1 MASDGTIA
9 TVGDAFDLVN
19 GFAFKSADFIE
30 SGIPV
35 IKIKNVKAGEF
46 SEQNFSYVG
55 EKFLEKRGDTLARV
69 GDLLISMSGNRHDG
83 SPHTWVGKVARFN
96 RRGRY
101 FINQR
106 VGALRP
112 KPNVEVDLKYAGYV
126 LASMSYQEHFIAV
139 ATSSGG
145 QANLSPSQI
154 LGAPLSLPSYAEQ
167 YGIGH
172 LISLLDDRIDLLRQT
187 NTTLE
192 AIAQTLFKSWF
203 VDFDPVHAKA
213 EDREPEAMDAVIAAL
228 FPGEFEVSE
237 LGLIPKG
244 WRLTKVGEVAELV
257 KGCSYKG
264 AGLSETDGAYMF
276 NLGCF
281 NAKRIFATE
290 KIKRYTGPYRERHV
304 VVEGD
309 LIVANTDM
317 TPHREILGRPLFVP
331 AECEPGFVS
340 HHVFKVSPALPNKA
354 QWKQFL
360 FFAFQQPA
368 FRERAVG
375 YATGTTVLALARDSA
390 EKCPIVDPGKALLI
404 AFSELVTPLLS
415 QIANNLQREKCLE
428 QVRDTLLPRLIS
440 GKLRLPDVE
449 REIEA
454 VV

>member
-55 EKFLEKRGDTLARV
+55 EKFLEKRGDKLARV

-83 SPHTWVGKVARFN
+83 SPHTWVGKVAHFN

-172 LISLLDDRIDLLRQT
+172 LISVLDDRIDLLRQT

-192 AIAQTLFKSWF
+192 AIAQVLFKSWF

-213 EDREPEAMDAVIAAL
+213 EGREPEAMDAATAAL
-228 FPGEFEVSE
+228 FPSEFEESE

-244 WRLTKVGEVAELV
+244 WRAGKLGDMAKLRGGKQLSRDLFTEDGQFPIFGGAGEMGRANVFNAEGSVMTVGRVGAYCGQFFLHSGAAWVNNNASHVIPHAEYLASTLWIFLAL
-257 KGCSYKG
+257 KNSDIDRIKKG
-264 AGLSETDGAYMF
+264 AAQPFVSNSDIEGLSLAIPEQACIGAF
-276 NLGCF
+276 IRVASTVF
-281 NAKRIFATE
+281 ERISQVTE
-290 KIKRYTGPYRERHV
+290 H
-304 VVEGD
+304 
-309 LIVANTDM
+309 
-317 TPHREILGRPLFVP
+317 
-331 AECEPGFVS
+331 
-340 HHVFKVSPALPNKA
+340 
-354 QWKQFL
+354 
-360 FFAFQQPA
+360 
-368 FRERAVG
+368 
-375 YATGTTVLALARDSA
+375 ARSLT
-390 EKCPIVDPGKALLI
+390 E
-404 AFSELVTPLLS
+404 F
-415 QIANNLQREKCLE
+415 
-428 QVRDTLLPRLIS
+428 RDTLLPRLIS
-440 GKLRLPDVE
+440 GKLRLPDAE
-449 REIEA
+449 RAIEA
-454 VV
+454 IA